1 MRHTGRQGL
10 PEETADEHGG
20 GLTGADGPGHAPVP
34 VVVVGAG
41 KVAHAA
47 HLREMRDLPRVIRP
61 AAVIDPDP
69 AHRAAVMA
77 GFDRVAVCTT
87 AQEAVWAGA
96 QAALVLS
103 PWWTHR
109 DAVLGCLEAGLPVLC
124 EKPVS
129 LDPAEIDELAA
140 AERRTGVPVTAGY
153 MKRHDPVV
161 QLFVEHCRDN
171 AATARRISVD
181 IHDPN
186 APHLVDHLVP
196 YPAPPYG
203 PQPPAAQEALG
214 RALGPGASG
223 TQREVYARGLGGSL
237 IHQVN
242 IVHAALEGTGRTL
255 HGSLEHSV
263 QWAGG
268 SAVSC
273 RWRPDD
279 GLLVEVSHLRLP
291 EHRRYRETIEFTG
304 TDTVATLTL
313 PSPYARD
320 EGATLHIDTWEPD
333 TGAATRTTHRSG
345 PAVTGF
351 REQLRAWARSVA
363 WTPGAEGPPAPR
375 RGIWPLPG
383 LREVRADTL
392 AVREAAL
399 RLT

>member
-1 MRHTGRQGL
+1 
-10 PEETADEHGG
+10 
-20 GLTGADGPGHAPVP
+20 
-34 VVVVGAG
+34 
-41 KVAHAA
+41 
-47 HLREMRDLPRVIRP
+47 
-61 AAVIDPDP
+61 
-69 AHRAAVMA
+69 
-77 GFDRVAVCTT
+77 
-87 AQEAVWAGA
+87 
-96 QAALVLS
+96 
-103 PWWTHR
+103 
-109 DAVLGCLEAGLPVLC
+109 
-124 EKPVS
+124 VS

-196 YPAPPYG
+196 SPAPPYG

-214 RALGPGASG
+214 RALGPGANG